1 MYGSLTMNMPA
12 ITTKLL
18 TLATISMSLQVRRAL
33 LFGLYP
39 PCDGGPGPGEGLE
52 GVLCMGNGGWTPLS
66 SRYHSL
72 REGPVTACLEKAP
85 GLMGRG
91 VGWGAGADPHAQSKP
106 LLAHV
111 ALWYKLGKR
120 ALCRIPEDIRLGM

>member
-1 MYGSLTMNMPA
+1 
-12 ITTKLL
+12 
-18 TLATISMSLQVRRAL
+18 
-33 LFGLYP
+33 
-39 PCDGGPGPGEGLE
+39 
-52 GVLCMGNGGWTPLS
+52 MGNGGWTPLS